1 MRGSE
6 LLHFRVCGCGRQG
19 PRLQEGMPGL
29 IRFRWIAIVCLLLG
43 TIPLL
48 KWGYLD
54 KRHFPYI
61 IAVLVLLGVLN
72 VLGQGIWPKK
82 EEYGQK
88 HVLVH
93 LWVDLLAAVGLLF
106 VSGSANNPFVS
117 ILCIHSFLGGMLL
130 RKKASYLFGASVLF
144 LLLIL
149 QYETYLDAQNT
160 VGIDFSELSLRFLS
174 QWVLITASWF
184 VSHYFS
190 ALLAKKERRIRL
202 LQDRQHQADR
212 LKSLGALTAGFSHQL
227 ATPMNSLKL
236 RMERGL
242 RKLDTDVTSAREEL
256 QKAQS
261 SLDECV
267 DVFQHMA
274 SVFSRSSQSE
284 LQHVELQTLVKDL
297 VAVWE
302 KENPVVKVE
311 THLTTDS
318 LPCRLQTL
326 AFSQTLFDLLDN
338 ALEASGVEATLYV
351 RLYQKDAWAVLEVV
365 DKGAGISQEI
375 LSRLGEPFVT
385 GKEAGNGLGI
395 YSAQMMAQASG
406 GDFSIANNTSG
417 KGVTAQIR
425 LPLEE
430 R

>member
-1 MRGSE
+1 
-6 LLHFRVCGCGRQG
+6 
-19 PRLQEGMPGL
+19 MPGL
-29 IRFRWIAIVCLLLG
+29 IRFRWIAIVSLLLG

-61 IAVLVLLGVLN
+61 IAVLTLLAILN
-72 VLGQGIWPKK
+72 VLAHSIWPKQ
-82 EEYGQK
+82 EDYGQK
-88 HVLVH
+88 QVLVH
-93 LWVDLLAAVGLLF
+93 LWVDLLAASGLLF
-106 VSGSANNPFVS
+106 VSGSADNPFVS

-130 RKKASYLFGASVLF
+130 RKKASYVFGASVL
-144 LLLIL
+144 LLLTLL
-149 QYETYLDAQNT
+149 QYETWLDSQKT

-190 ALLAKKERRIRL
+190 SLLARKEKRIRL

-212 LKSLGALTAGFSHQL
+212 LKALGALTAGFSHQL

-242 RKLDTDVTSAREEL
+242 RKLPDESSGAREEFE
-256 QKAQS
+256 KAQS

-267 DVFQHMA
+267 RVFQHMA

-284 LQHVELQTLVKDL
+284 LQRVELPVLVKDL
-297 VAVWE
+297 IGVWE
-302 KENPVVKVE
+302 KENPGIVVE
-311 THLTTDS
+311 SHLTIDS
-318 LPCRLQTL
+318 LWCRLQTL

-338 ALEASGVEATLYV
+338 ALEASPAQSPLYV
-351 RLYQKDAWAVLEVV
+351 RLFQEDTWAVLEVV
-365 DKGAGISQEI
+365 DKGSGISAEI

-406 GDFSIANNTSG
+406 GDFVITNNVSG
-417 KGVTAQIR
+417 KGVTSRIR

-430 R
+430 K

>member
-1 MRGSE
+1 
-6 LLHFRVCGCGRQG
+6 
-19 PRLQEGMPGL
+19 MPGL
-29 IRFRWIAIVCLLLG
+29 IRFRWIAIVSLLLG
-43 TIPLL
+43 TILLL

-54 KRHFPYI
+54 QRHFPYI
-61 IAVLVLLGVLN
+61 IAVLILLGLLN
-72 VLGQGIWPKK
+72 ILAQSIWSKQ
-82 EEYGQK
+82 EDYGQK
-88 HVLVH
+88 PVLVH
-93 LWVDLLAAVGLLF
+93 LWVDLLAAAGLLF

-130 RKKASYLFGASVLF
+130 RKKASYLFGASVLS
-144 LLLIL
+144 LLLLL
-149 QYETYLDAQNT
+149 QYETYQDARST
-160 VGIDFSELSLRFLS
+160 VAVDFSELFLRFLS

-190 ALLAKKERRIRL
+190 SLLARKEKRIRL

-212 LKSLGALTAGFSHQL
+212 LKALGALTAGFSHQL

-242 RKLDTDVTSAREEL
+242 RRLSAEESLAREEFE
-256 QKAQS
+256 KAQS

-267 DVFQHMA
+267 CVFQHMA

-284 LQHVELQTLVKDL
+284 LQNVELQVLVRDL
-297 VAVWE
+297 ITVWE
-302 KENPVVKVE
+302 KENTAVHVE
-311 THLTTDS
+311 SHLTTDV
-318 LPCRLQTL
+318 LPCRMQTL
-326 AFSQTLFDLLDN
+326 AFSQTFFDLLDN
-338 ALEASGVEATLYV
+338 ALEASASGATIYV
-351 RLYQKDAWAVLEVV
+351 RLYQQETWAVLEVV
-365 DKGAGISQEI
+365 DKGSGLSAEI

-406 GDFSIANNTSG
+406 GDFTIANNESG
-417 KGVTAQIR
+417 PGATARIR

-430 R
+430 K